1 MALKDLPGSTVL
13 DFKILLDSLDAY
25 IKAFALT
32 SAGKE
37 PPERRVENRSRGG
50 RLLSV
55 GTTRSLLT
63 IQAPGTTQLTASMTA
78 IYNTLKGSI
87 TVTAS
92 DRATLTATGVST
104 KEGWDNGFFI
114 IRTQVLGAGDAA
126 VIAQLDEFWT
136 RLQAVKGRWN
146 IIGAKGTK

>member
-13 DFKILLDSLDAY
+13 DFKILLDSLSAY
-25 IKAFALT
+25 IQALALT
-32 SAGKE
+32 SAGRK
-37 PPERRVENRSRGG
+37 PQAPSRSRDY
-50 RLLSV
+50 RRFDALLII
-55 GTTRSLLT
+55 R
-63 IQAPGTTQLTASMTA
+63 APGTTQLTASMTA

-87 TVTAS
+87 TVQSS

-104 KEGWDNGFFI
+104 KAGWDNGFFI

-136 RLQAVKGRWN
+136 RLQAVKGSWK
-146 IIGAKGTK
+146 IIGNK